1 VNLLNE
7 IENMKDTLIK
17 DRRTL
22 HQMPEIGF
30 ELDQTC
36 AYIKKRL
43 NELGYT
49 PCDIGNHGI
58 YTTIGEGSPCIL
70 LRADMDALP
79 INEESG
85 LPFASTNGH
94 AHACGHDLHMTMLLG
109 ACALFKKMKKI
120 NGTIKILFQPS
131 EENASGAK
139 AMIEAGILENPHVD
153 AAFSMHIKADQKTG
167 TIHYCPDTLMAS
179 SDFFKVVIEGKS
191 AHGSAPHEGIDPIA
205 IAAHTIVNLEMIQSR
220 EINAKERFTM
230 TFGKVEAGKA
240 NNIIPDEA
248 LLEGSIRCFDPDVRI
263 EVLERFEG
271 IISATS
277 DMYNAKAHIDYPMRA
292 LTVHN
297 NPDMIKLLTPALKE
311 IAEVDDHCKPLSISE
326 DFSYYSEKVPSLF
339 VLVGAQ
345 GDHEP
350 ISLHNSAIIFD
361 EKGMKTGIAA
371 YTQAVLSYLKG
382 SEL

>member
-1 VNLLNE
+1 MNILDE
-7 IENMKDTLIK
+7 IDDMKEKLIK

-30 ELDQTC
+30 ALDQTC

-43 NELGYT
+43 TELGYT
-49 PCDIGNHGI
+49 PHDIGDHGI
-58 YTTIGEGSPCIL
+58 YTTIGEGSPCLL
-70 LRADMDALP
+70 LRADMDGLP
-79 INEESG
+79 IEEESG
-85 LPFASTNGH
+85 LPFASTNHH

-131 EENASGAK
+131 EEDASGAK

-167 TIHYCPDTLMAS
+167 TIHYRPGTLMAS

-205 IAAHTIVNLEMIQSR
+205 IAAHTIVNLEMISSR

-240 NNIIPDEA
+240 NNVIPDEA
-248 LLEGSIRCFDPDVRI
+248 TLEGSIRCFDPDVRVA
-263 EVLERFEG
+263 VLERFED
-271 IISATS
+271 IISATC
-277 DMYNAKAHIDYPMRA
+277 DMYNANSRIDYPMRA
-292 LTVHN
+292 LTVYN
-297 NPDMIKLLTPALKE
+297 DPKMVDLLTPALKE
-311 IAEVDDHCKPLSISE
+311 IAEVDDHCEPLSISE

-350 ISLHNSAIIFD
+350 ISLHNSAIVFN
-361 EKGMKTGIAA
+361 EAGMKTGISAFVQAA
-371 YTQAVLSYLKG
+371 LTYLKG
-382 SEL
+382 SVL

>member
-1 VNLLNE
+1 MIIMNILDEIDDMKEKLL
-7 IENMKDTLIK
+7 K

-30 ELDQTC
+30 ALDQTC

-43 NELGYT
+43 TELGYT
-49 PCDIGNHGI
+49 PHDIGDHGI
-58 YTTIGEGSPCIL
+58 YTTIGEGSPCLL
-70 LRADMDALP
+70 LRADMDGLP
-79 INEESG
+79 IEEESG
-85 LPFASTNGH
+85 LPFASTNHH

-167 TIHYCPDTLMAS
+167 TIHYRPGTLMAS

-205 IAAHTIVNLEMIQSR
+205 IAAHTIVNLEMISSR

-240 NNIIPDEA
+240 NNVIPDEA
-248 LLEGSIRCFDPDVRI
+248 TLEGSIRCFDPDVRVA
-263 EVLERFEG
+263 VLERFED
-271 IISATS
+271 IISATC
-277 DMYNAKAHIDYPMRA
+277 DMYNANSRIDYPMRA
-292 LTVHN
+292 LTVYN
-297 NPDMIKLLTPALKE
+297 DPKMVDLLTPALKE
-311 IAEVDDHCKPLSISE
+311 IAEVDDHCEPLSISE

-350 ISLHNSAIIFD
+350 ISLHNSAIVFN
-361 EKGMKTGIAA
+361 EAGMKTGISAFVQAA
-371 YTQAVLSYLKG
+371 LTYLK
-382 SEL
+382 

>member
-1 VNLLNE
+1 MNILDE
-7 IENMKDTLIK
+7 IDDMKEKLIK

-30 ELDQTC
+30 ALDQTC

-43 NELGYT
+43 TELGYT
-49 PCDIGNHGI
+49 PHDIGDHGI
-58 YTTIGEGSPCIL
+58 YTTIGEGSPCLL
-70 LRADMDALP
+70 LRADMDGLP
-79 INEESG
+79 IEEESG
-85 LPFASTNGH
+85 LPFASTNHH

-167 TIHYCPDTLMAS
+167 TIHYRPGTLMAS

-205 IAAHTIVNLEMIQSR
+205 IAAHTIVNLEMISSR

-240 NNIIPDEA
+240 NNVIPDEA
-248 LLEGSIRCFDPDVRI
+248 TLEGSIRCFDPDVRVA
-263 EVLERFEG
+263 VLERFED
-271 IISATS
+271 IISATC
-277 DMYNAKAHIDYPMRA
+277 DMYNANSRIDYPMRA
-292 LTVHN
+292 LTVYN
-297 NPDMIKLLTPALKE
+297 DPKMVDLLTPALKE
-311 IAEVDDHCKPLSISE
+311 IAEVDDHCEPLSISE

-345 GDHEP
+345 GDNEP
-350 ISLHNSAIIFD
+350 ISLHNSAIVFN
-361 EKGMKTGIAA
+361 EAGMKTGISAFVQAA
-371 YTQAVLSYLKG
+371 LTYLKG
-382 SEL
+382 SVL

>member
-1 VNLLNE
+1 MNILDE
-7 IENMKDTLIK
+7 IDDMKEKLIK

-30 ELDQTC
+30 ALDQTC

-43 NELGYT
+43 TELGYT
-49 PCDIGNHGI
+49 PHDIGDHGI
-58 YTTIGEGSPCIL
+58 YTTIGEGSPCLL
-70 LRADMDALP
+70 LRADMDGLP
-79 INEESG
+79 IEEESG
-85 LPFASTNGH
+85 LPFASTNHH

-167 TIHYCPDTLMAS
+167 TIHYRPGTLMAS

-205 IAAHTIVNLEMIQSR
+205 IAAHTIVNLEMISSR

-240 NNIIPDEA
+240 NNVIPDEA
-248 LLEGSIRCFDPDVRI
+248 TLEGSIRCFDPDVRVA
-263 EVLERFEG
+263 VLERFKD
-271 IISATS
+271 IISATC
-277 DMYNAKAHIDYPMRA
+277 DMYNANSRIDYPMRA
-292 LTVHN
+292 LTVYN
-297 NPDMIKLLTPALKE
+297 DPKMVDLLTPALKE
-311 IAEVDDHCKPLSISE
+311 IAEVDDHCEPLSISE

-350 ISLHNSAIIFD
+350 ISLHNSAIVFN
-361 EKGMKTGIAA
+361 EAGMKTGISAFVQAA
-371 YTQAVLSYLKG
+371 LTYLKG
-382 SEL
+382 SVL

>member
-1 VNLLNE
+1 MNILDE
-7 IENMKDTLIK
+7 IDDMKEKLIK

-30 ELDQTC
+30 ALDQTC

-43 NELGYT
+43 TELGYT
-49 PCDIGNHGI
+49 PHDIGDHGI
-58 YTTIGEGSPCIL
+58 YTTIGEGSPCLL
-70 LRADMDALP
+70 LRADMDGLP
-79 INEESG
+79 IEEESG
-85 LPFASTNGH
+85 LPFASTNHH

-167 TIHYCPDTLMAS
+167 TIHYRPGTLMAS

-205 IAAHTIVNLEMIQSR
+205 IAAHTIVNLEMISSR

-240 NNIIPDEA
+240 NNVIPDEA
-248 LLEGSIRCFDPDVRI
+248 TLEGSIRCFDPDVRVA
-263 EVLERFEG
+263 VLERFED
-271 IISATS
+271 IISATC
-277 DMYNAKAHIDYPMRA
+277 DMYNANSRIDYPMRA
-292 LTVHN
+292 LTVYN
-297 NPDMIKLLTPALKE
+297 DPKMVDLLTPALKE
-311 IAEVDDHCKPLSISE
+311 IAEVDDHCEPLSISE

-350 ISLHNSAIIFD
+350 ISLHNSAIVFN
-361 EKGMKTGIAA
+361 EAGMKTGISAFVQAA
-371 YTQAVLSYLKG
+371 LTYLKG
-382 SEL
+382 SVL

>member
-1 VNLLNE
+1 MNILDE
-7 IENMKDTLIK
+7 IDDMKEKLIK

-30 ELDQTC
+30 ALDQTC

-43 NELGYT
+43 TELGYT
-49 PCDIGNHGI
+49 PHDIGDHGI
-58 YTTIGEGSPCIL
+58 YTTIGEGSPCLL
-70 LRADMDALP
+70 LRADMDGLP
-79 INEESG
+79 IEEESG
-85 LPFASTNGH
+85 LPFASTNHH

-167 TIHYCPDTLMAS
+167 TIHYRPGTLMAS

-205 IAAHTIVNLEMIQSR
+205 IAAHTIVNLEMISSR

-240 NNIIPDEA
+240 NNVIPDEA
-248 LLEGSIRCFDPDVRI
+248 TLEGSIRCFDPDVRVA
-263 EVLERFEG
+263 VLERFED
-271 IISATS
+271 IISATC
-277 DMYNAKAHIDYPMRA
+277 DMYNANSRIDYPMRA
-292 LTVHN
+292 LTVYN
-297 NPDMIKLLTPALKE
+297 DPKMVDLLTPALKE
-311 IAEVDDHCKPLSISE
+311 IAEVDDHCEPLSISE
-326 DFSYYSEKVPSLF
+326 DFSYYSEKVPSLL

-350 ISLHNSAIIFD
+350 ISLHNSAIVFN
-361 EKGMKTGIAA
+361 EAGMKTGISAFVQAA
-371 YTQAVLSYLKG
+371 LTYLKG
-382 SEL
+382 SVL